1 MRGAG
6 GPRDGGGGGGG
17 GGWPDVCTHTSKA
30 HLFGLVDDVAGPD
43 PVAL

>member
-1 MRGAG
+1 MLAV
-6 GPRDGGGGGGG
+6 PGGGR
-17 GGWPDVCTHTSKA
+17 DVRTHTSKA